1 MVGSSARRNKA
12 MKRTILATVAAMIF
26 AAPGVE
32 AAEHRHAGPELSDG
46 QRFDPSAKPFKAHIG
61 V

>member
-1 MVGSSARRNKA
+1 

-26 AAPGVE
+26 AAPAVE
-32 AAEHRHAGPELSDG
+32 AAEHRHAGPELRDG